1 MSGWR
6 RAAYGTIRPL
16 LFRSDPEAIHHRAL
30 GALRIA
36 GGRAAGRALCRFAA
50 GVASPS
56 GDPALELMGLT
67 FRNRVGLGAGFD
79 KDGRALRG
87 WAALGFGF
95 VEVGTV
101 TPRPQAANPRPRLF
115 RIPEHDALINRMGFN
130 NLGAESVARAIAD
143 ARAHLPDGFVVG
155 VNIGRN
161 RDTPEPSATDD
172 YVAAAR
178 AVVHACDYLT
188 INVSSPNTPGV
199 RDLQVPERL
208 VPLIDAVAEVAPSRP
223 ILVKVSPDLDDERFD
238 AIMAALVTSAV
249 RGVVISNTTTRRDGI
264 VGRHAAEAGGL
275 SGAPLL
281 DRVVARV
288 SRARQ
293 VAGPGLSIVASG
305 GIASRAD
312 AAATR
317 AAGADLVQLWTGMIY
332 AGPGLIGET
341 VGA

>member
-6 RAAYGTIRPL
+6 RAAYRTVRPL
-16 LFRSDPEAIHHRAL
+16 LFRSDPEVIHHRAL
-30 GALRIA
+30 GGLRIA
-36 GGRAAGRALCRFAA
+36 GGSAAGRALCAFAA
-50 GVASPS
+50 GVRSPS
-56 GDPALELMGLT
+56 TDGTAELMGLT

-130 NLGAESVARAIAD
+130 NFGAESVARAIEN
-143 ARAHLPDGFVVG
+143 ARADLPDGFVVG

-178 AVVHACDYLT
+178 AVAHACDYLT

-199 RDLQVPERL
+199 RDLQDPVRL
-208 VPLIDAVAEVAPSRP
+208 HPLIDAVAEVAPACP
-223 ILVKVSPDLDDERFD
+223 ILVKVSPDVDDERFD
-238 AIMAALVTSAV
+238 AIIAALVASPV
-249 RGVVISNTTTRRDGI
+249 RGVVVSNTTTRRDGI
-264 VGRHAAEAGGL
+264 VGKHAAEAGGL
-275 SGAPLL
+275 SGAPLR

-288 SRARQ
+288 LRARQ
-293 VAGPGLSIVASG
+293 MAGPGLSIIASG
-305 GIASRAD
+305 GIASRTD
-312 AAATR
+312 AASAR

-341 VGA
+341 VRA